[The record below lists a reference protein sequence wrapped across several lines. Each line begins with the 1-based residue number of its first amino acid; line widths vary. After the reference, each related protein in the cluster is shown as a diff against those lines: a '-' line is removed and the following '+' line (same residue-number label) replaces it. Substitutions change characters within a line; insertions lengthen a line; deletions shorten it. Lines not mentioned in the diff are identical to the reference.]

1 MTTVDR
7 HRSQHTGA
15 TAPRVAAWTAW
26 LLACGAAAGPLFA
39 LVAVAEAV
47 TRTGFDIVRNPI
59 SQLSDGS
66 LGWIQIA
73 NFVVYGALTVAG
85 SRGLASALAGTPG
98 GRWAPR
104 LVGIGGTAILI
115 GGCFRLDPGN
125 GFPAGAPAGQPKT
138 MSWHSYVHLAGGGI
152 GFITLIA
159 ACFVIGHHYA
169 RSSRPRAALGAR
181 LSAFVFVAGYV
192 WSMAG
197 GAGGPLT
204 LCIGVLTGMLCVSAT
219 ALAVRQP
226 TRRTGSRAAVHIG
239 D

>member
-7 HRSQHTGA
+7 RRLQYTGA
-15 TAPRVAAWTAW
+15 TAPRVTGATVW
-26 LLACGAAAGPLFA
+26 LLACGAVAGPLFSV
-39 LVAVAEAV
+39 VAVAEAV

-85 SRGLASALAGTPG
+85 SRGLAYALAGTPG
-98 GRWAPR
+98 GRWGPR
-104 LVGIGGTAILI
+104 LVGIGGIAILI

-125 GFPAGAPAGQPKT
+125 GFPPGAAAGQPKT

-152 GFITLIA
+152 GFIALIA

-169 RSSRPRAALGAR
+169 RSSHPRAALAAH
-181 LSAFVFVAGYV
+181 LSALFFVAGDV

-197 GAGGPLT
+197 RAAGPLT

-219 ALAVRQP
+219 ALALQQP
-226 TRRTGSRAAVHIG
+226 TRRTGSRVAAPIG
-239 D
+239 S